1 MESIKSQEI
10 LKLSEVGLTDEN
22 GFETI
27 LGNISF
33 VVNQGDRL
41 GIMGPSGAGKTSLLR
56 LLNRLA
62 EPSQGAINFEDQPFA
77 EIPVLSLR
85 RQIVLV
91 PQEPKLLGM
100 TVKNALVYPLQLQQI
115 KIGEIQSR
123 IDRYCQKLGIPD
135 EWLARNELQLSLGQR
150 QLVTIARGL
159 IMQPKILLLDEP
171 TSALDADKSD
181 HLINVLIE
189 LSETQGLTIIM
200 VNHQQRLIDQFSSQ
214 VLSLSQGQLI

>member
-1 MESIKSQEI
+1 MESIKFQQI
-10 LKLSEVGLTDEN
+10 LKLSGVGLTDEN

-27 LGNISF
+27 LDNISF
-33 VVNQGDRL
+33 NLNQGDRV

-62 EPSQGAINFEDQPFA
+62 EPSQGQIFFEGQAFSG
-77 EIPVLSLR
+77 IPVLNLR

-100 TVKNALVYPLQLQQI
+100 TVKNSLAYPLELQQL
-115 KIGEIQSR
+115 KKNEIQSR
-123 IDRYCQKLGIPD
+123 IDHYCQKLGIPD
-135 EWLARNELQLSLGQR
+135 EWLDRNELQLSVGQR

-171 TSALDADKSD
+171 TSALDADKSEQ
-181 HLINVLIE
+181 LINVLIE

-200 VNHQQRLIDQFSSQ
+200 VNHQQRLIDQFTTQ
-214 VLSLSQGQLI
+214 VLSLAQGQLI

>member
-27 LGNISF
+27 LENISF
-33 VVNQGDRL
+33 TVNQGDRL

-62 EPSQGAINFEDQPFA
+62 EPSQGFINFENKPFA

-123 IDRYCQKLGIPD
+123 IAQYCQKLGIPD
-135 EWLARNELQLSLGQR
+135 EWLERNELQLSLGQR
-150 QLVTIARGL
+150 QLVTITRGL

-181 HLINVLIE
+181 HLINILIQ
-189 LSETQGLTIIM
+189 LSETQNLTIIM